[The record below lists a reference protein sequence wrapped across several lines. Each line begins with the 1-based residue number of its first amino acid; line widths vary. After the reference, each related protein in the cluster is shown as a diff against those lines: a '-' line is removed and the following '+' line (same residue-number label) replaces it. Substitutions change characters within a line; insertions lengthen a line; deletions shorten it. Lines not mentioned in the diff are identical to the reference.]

1 MKQYLVQTII
11 TPYSKKNLFGKRFMY
26 FKDYYNQSSIL
37 SVYCLTL
44 GYMYK
49 DKIEFVL
56 ELLGNSKADL
66 KSHIDG
72 ISKMAELIKKK
83 LNNDTKNVH
92 SLFVDTTVKHH
103 LEVFY
108 KNQNLDHNN
117 IMDLSK
123 IGNDKIPLEVVVTL
137 SEMLIYSYIGFGFKY
152 PELTEQL
159 LTFKVDDALHELAIK
174 SGLDIPKEKIELD
187 VEANIKFA
195 KELIKPFVTK
205 YYSNLVSTLEL
216 E

>member
-1 MKQYLVQTII
+1 
-11 TPYSKKNLFGKRFMY
+11 
-26 FKDYYNQSSIL
+26 
-37 SVYCLTL
+37 
-44 GYMYK
+44 MYK

-66 KSHIDG
+66 KSHIDA
-72 ISKMAELIKKK
+72 ISKMAELMKKN

-159 LTFKVDDALHELAIK
+159 LTFKDDDALRELAIK

-205 YYSNLVSTLEL
+205 YYSNLLTTLEL